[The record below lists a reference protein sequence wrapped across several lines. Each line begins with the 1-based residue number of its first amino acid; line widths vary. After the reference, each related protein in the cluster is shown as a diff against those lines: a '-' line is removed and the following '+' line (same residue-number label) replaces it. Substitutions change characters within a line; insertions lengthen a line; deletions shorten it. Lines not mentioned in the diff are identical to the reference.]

1 MNSQE
6 DILKSLG
13 QNIRKARRLKGVENL
28 QEAHELTGID
38 KDYLGKI
45 ERGVADNP
53 TIGTLIKIASA
64 YNVSLE
70 ELFIKDGDILSL
82 RFVISEHNIKTL
94 RDVADIIKGLIE
106 KK

>member
-1 MNSQE
+1 MSNQE
-6 DILKSLG
+6 EILKSLG
-13 QNIRKARRLKGVENL
+13 KNIRKARRLKGVENL

-53 TIGTLIKIASA
+53 TIGTLIKIAKA

-82 RFVISEHNIKTL
+82 KFVISENNIQTL
-94 RDVADIIKGLIE
+94 KEVANIIKSLID